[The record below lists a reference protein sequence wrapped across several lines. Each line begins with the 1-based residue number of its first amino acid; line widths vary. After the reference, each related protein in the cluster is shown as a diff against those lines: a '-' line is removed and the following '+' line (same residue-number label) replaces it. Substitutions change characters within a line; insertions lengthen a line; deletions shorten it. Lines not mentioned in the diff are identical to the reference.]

1 MSVILLILKIVLC
14 IGIVLGVLGLI
25 NKPFSIYAFDRAR
38 RNPLE
43 GQAVVFIEDDS
54 DGAMPMECGG
64 I

>member
-14 IGIVLGVLGLI
+14 IGIVLDVLGLI
-25 NKPFSIYAFDRAR
+25 NKPFSIYAFDRAQ

-43 GQAVVFIEDDS
+43 GQAVVFIEDVS
-54 DGAMPMECGG
+54 DGAMPMEYVD